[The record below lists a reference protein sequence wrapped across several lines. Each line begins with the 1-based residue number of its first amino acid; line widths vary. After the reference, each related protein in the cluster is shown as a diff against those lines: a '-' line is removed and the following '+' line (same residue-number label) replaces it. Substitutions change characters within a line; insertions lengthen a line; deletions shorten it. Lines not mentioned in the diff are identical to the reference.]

1 MDGDRPAARCGKGV
15 VPMSDSN
22 RTMAHVRK
30 ARSSRAGGSAAG
42 AVPRV
47 RRLENGA
54 VVVLDPRGSQDP
66 DGPVSVEVWI
76 AGGAAD
82 EGPGSFGAAHLLEH
96 MIFKPRASGGLDLA
110 ARAERLGADINAFT
124 SYDETVFH
132 LVTPRSAA
140 LAAAVLLCEGVFDP
154 RLSAGDLAT
163 ERDVVLEEVRLAE
176 DDPVQR
182 LHERA
187 WSRLFGPGHPYAH
200 PILGTRASVE
210 RIAATDLRRLHR
222 RLFVGSRA
230 HVVVAGAVDAAAL
243 VRRVAPFVGMR
254 PAGRRAPRRRA
265 RAEGGGRLVEWADLG
280 EGHLLFL
287 WQVPAGNVG
296 AQVRWELLAQILGSG
311 ENAWLSQRLVRNTG
325 LLSSVHAAFYPGRLG
340 AVFAVYATAAFEDVP
355 RAERAVPRA
364 VAELAARGLSH
375 AMFVQARAVLRGDE
389 WVTEETAAGRAQAM
403 GSHLILYGNPRAGP
417 ARRAAF
423 AATAREA
430 VEADLER
437 LLQPDTPFVT
447 GVCVRDGRMAR
458 ALRRRSKPRSGPLVR
473 ARAPEG
479 PLEPWVER
487 LDNGVT
493 LCAVQ
498 DPSLPVACGTVA
510 FRAGQLVEPE
520 ELAGISVLATRCA
533 ALATVDRGAP
543 ALAEALA
550 LRCASIDPFS
560 GRTLSGLSF
569 DAAAPELDDVLDL
582 VTECLAEPAFDEEL
596 VYDERRILIEEIR
609 GRRDD
614 LSWTA
619 GRAALSALYGD
630 HPFAR
635 DRLGTVTTARRLSP
649 GVVREHF
656 FERVAVRAPVVGIA
670 GAFDMDRVRQCLSE
684 WPSRRRGGRRGPRPP
699 GVTRRPGGK
708 TVRRARARAQTYLA
722 IAFEAPPIGDER
734 VVALDVAIALLG
746 GQGGRLFQ
754 ALREEEG
761 LVYSVSVSATHNEL
775 GGHVLVRATTT
786 PSKAQR
792 TVARIFEVLGE
803 LTTGQVTEEAIAHAR
818 RFLVGQHAAAY
829 ERRAAVAAAMAF
841 DEIRGL
847 GAAYHR
853 GYPDR
858 LRAVDRAAILA
869 VARETFDRDRSV
881 TAFAGAAA

>member
-15 VPMSDSN
+15 APMSDSN
-22 RTMAHVRK
+22 RSMAYVRK
-30 ARSSRAGGSAAG
+30 ARKARAGGSAAG
-42 AVPRV
+42 EALRV

-54 VVVLDPRGSQDP
+54 LVVLDPRGSEDP
-66 DGPVSVEVWI
+66 EGPVSVELWI
-76 AGGAAD
+76 AGGGAD
-82 EGPGSFGAAHLLEH
+82 EGPGAFGAAHLLEH
-96 MIFKPRASGGLDLA
+96 MIFKPRTSGGLDLA
-110 ARAERLGADINAFT
+110 TRAERLGADINAFT

-132 LVTPRSAA
+132 LVAPRSAA
-140 LAAAVLLCEGVFDP
+140 LASAALLCEGVFDP
-154 RLSAGDLAT
+154 RLSAADLAT

-187 WSRLFGPGHPYAH
+187 WSRLFGSGHPYGH

-210 RIAATDLRRLHR
+210 RIVAADLRRMHR
-222 RLFVGSRA
+222 RLFVGARA
-230 HVVVAGAVDAAAL
+230 YVVVAGAVEGAAL
-243 VRRVAPFVGMR
+243 TRRVAPFVGAR
-254 PAGRRAPRRRA
+254 PAGRGAPRRRA
-265 RAEGGGRLVEWADLG
+265 RARGGGRVVERADLG
-280 EGHLLFL
+280 EGYLVFL
-287 WQVPAGNVG
+287 WQVPAGDVD

-325 LLSSVHAAFYPGRLG
+325 LLSSVHTAFYPGRLG

-355 RAERAVPRA
+355 RAERALPRA
-364 VAELAARGLSH
+364 VAELAGRGLSH
-375 AMFVQARAVLRGDE
+375 AMFVQAQAGLRGDE
-389 WVTEETAAGRAQAM
+389 WVTEETAAGRTQAM
-403 GSHLILYGNPRAGP
+403 GAHLVLYGTPRAGS
-417 ARRAAF
+417 ARRAAL
-423 AATAREA
+423 AAARREA

-437 LLQPDTPFVT
+437 LLRSDTPFVT

-458 ALRRRSKPRSGPLVR
+458 ALRRRATPRPGPQVR
-473 ARAPEG
+473 DRAPEG
-479 PLEPWVER
+479 PLAPRVER

-498 DPSLPVACGTVA
+498 DPSLPVVCGTVA
-510 FRAGQLVEPE
+510 FRAGQLVESAQQ
-520 ELAGISVLATRCA
+520 AGISVLATRCA
-533 ALATVDRGAP
+533 ALATVERGAP

-569 DAAAPELDDVLDL
+569 DTAAAELDDVLRL
-582 VTECLAEPAFDEEL
+582 VTECLGEPAFDEEL

-635 DRLGTVTTARRLSP
+635 DRLGSVTTVRRLSP
-649 GVVREHF
+649 GAVREHF
-656 FERVAVRAPVVGIA
+656 FEGVAARAPVVGIA
-670 GAFDMDRVRQCLSE
+670 GAFDLDRVRRCLSG
-684 WPSRRRGGRRGPRPP
+684 WPARRRGGRRGRRTP
-699 GVTRRPGGK
+699 GVTRRPGGY

-722 IAFEAPPIGDER
+722 VAFEAPPIGDDR
-734 VVALDVAIALLG
+734 VVALDVATALLG

-761 LVYSVSVSATHNEL
+761 LVYSVSISATHNEL
-775 GGHVLVRATTT
+775 GGHLLVRATTT

-803 LTTGQVTEEAIAHAR
+803 LATGQVTDRAIAHAR

-829 ERRAAVAAAMAF
+829 ERRAAVASAMAF
-841 DEIRGL
+841 DEIRGI

-858 LRAVDRAAILA
+858 LRAVDRAAVLA

-881 TAFAGAAA
+881 TAFAGAVA